1 MSIYFILNGTVLTF
15 LFLFAALLAVT
26 DRSTVTVTVT
36 GTNANV
42 TGTTVTG
49 TTSIAT
55 MSDGSDSDERSMIF
69 DGKNFVSSRLLQAE
83 EWKDVEHI
91 NLPWLDGICFDLGTQ
106 DSSSS
111 SSSGNNSICFDLGNQ
126 DSSSFSSSGD
136 LDSDDTDDLASIVDL
151 NTFASASAE
160 YDVEEDAACEDT
172 DNIDFDDKEKDD
184 ETPAAAAE
192 IKGSSPPTKNP
203 QLPKRIFQPDMK
215 LYRKKVL
222 HDPSD
227 KYTLDR
233 DKFIKDFGE
242 NWEELT
248 RNQKIAYTHVL
259 LFFDERTSHP
269 ESCKGRYGEWHHIL
283 PKSLGG
289 SDDDENMMWLECGE
303 NFFLIQ
309 LFNHYFILS
318 ILTIYLHLFKTR
330 TSHPYACCICIA
342 FQ

>member
-36 GTNANV
+36 GTNV
-42 TGTTVTG
+42 TGTTVSGITVIG
-49 TTSIAT
+49 T
-55 MSDGSDSDERSMIF
+55 MSDDSDSDERSMIF
-69 DGKNFVSSRLLQAE
+69 DGKNFVSSRLLQTE

-126 DSSSFSSSGD
+126 DSSSFSSFGD

-151 NTFASASAE
+151 NTFASTSAE

-192 IKGSSPPTKNP
+192 T
-203 QLPKRIFQPDMK
+203 
-215 LYRKKVL
+215 
-222 HDPSD
+222 
-227 KYTLDR
+227 
-233 DKFIKDFGE
+233 
-242 NWEELT
+242 
-248 RNQKIAYTHVL
+248 
-259 LFFDERTSHP
+259 
-269 ESCKGRYGEWHHIL
+269 
-283 PKSLGG
+283 
-289 SDDDENMMWLECGE
+289 
-303 NFFLIQ
+303 
-309 LFNHYFILS
+309 
-318 ILTIYLHLFKTR
+318 
-330 TSHPYACCICIA
+330 
-342 FQ
+342 